1 MSYTNF
7 NRHESMNSE
16 TRKEIMNLIN
26 DLINYDEQIDKKLR
40 RSIENKLYGLFDGY
54 LYEKL
59 QLNALE
65 CPSDLASRIMKIY
78 HKCAMYPKSETI
90 VF

>member
-1 MSYTNF
+1 
-7 NRHESMNSE
+7 
-16 TRKEIMNLIN
+16 MNLIN

-78 HKCAMYPKSETI
+78 HKCAMYPKSKTI